1 MRLTLIFGFFLSLN
15 FLLLLFPRMM
25 PNLISVE
32 STLFWYFW
40 VNGMFFLTLILPARA
55 SYLFSPGSSTPV
67 VSKAIF
73 KQLST
78 NAKSNE
84 N

>member
-40 VNGMFFLTLILPARA
+40 VNGLFFLTLILPART
-55 SYLFSPGSSTPV
+55 SYMFFSIHLHKLPV
-67 VSKAIF
+67 K
-73 KQLST
+73 
-78 NAKSNE
+78 N
-84 N
+84 

>member
-25 PNLISVE
+25 PNIISVE

-40 VNGMFFLTLILPARA
+40 VNGMFFLTLLLPTRA
-55 SYLFSPGSSTPV
+55 SYMFSPGSSTQIA
-67 VSKAIF
+67 SKAIY

-78 NAKSNE
+78 NE
-84 N
+84 NQN